1 MQVICPGCQS
11 CFLLPAGVK
20 NGTILRCSVC
30 KKEFPYT
37 GPDVPEDAP
46 SDLPVASPQ
55 EPAVSPEPVAVTE
68 PSMDSSMDPSIAS
81 PETSSMD
88 AQSQP
93 VQEEPSSGKP
103 LDFDQPAPAGEVFLP
118 KSKPGELPVLGAK
131 EKKGHGVLW
140 FSLLVLICI
149 AGVAGWYTVP
159 EFRTF
164 VQGCQTSLFGND
176 SEKTEPVVKSQPD
189 AGSPAKSVA
198 QEQQQPS
205 GQPAG
210 QVAEKP
216 LVLENVS
223 NRFVD
228 NDHMGSILVIEGR
241 VKNKSQATYGNI
253 LLHAALLDKDRK
265 VIDTADQQAGTVLTD
280 FQLKVMTKPEM
291 VKALSE
297 GAGQGGAIVTVG
309 ADGSIPFMVLFSS
322 PSENLSAFSVKIGKS
337 EVLQP
342 GERNTQPADGAGQVA
357 PAEPVQSAPT
367 AKETGN
373 NSQQPKPATD
383 VPQNPVLSAP
393 ATAPLSPASGQQSVP
408 QTVPPSV
415 QPTVQ

>member
-20 NGTILRCSVC
+20 KGTILRCSVC

-37 GPDVPEDAP
+37 GPDVPADAP
-46 SDLPVASPQ
+46 LDLPSASRQ
-55 EPAVSPEPVAVTE
+55 DPAVSPEPAAATE
-68 PSMDSSMDPSIAS
+68 PVKASSLAP
-81 PETSSMD
+81 
-88 AQSQP
+88 QSQS
-93 VQEEPSSGKP
+93 VQEEPSSGRP
-103 LDFDQPAPAGEVFLP
+103 LDFDQPAPAEDLFHAKGN
-118 KSKPGELPVLGAK
+118 SGELPVLGAR

-140 FSLLVLICI
+140 LSLLVLICL

-159 EFRTF
+159 EFRNF
-164 VQGCQTSLFGND
+164 LQGCQTSLFGND
-176 SEKTEPVVKSQPD
+176 SVKPEPAAKSQPD
-189 AGSPAKSVA
+189 AGSSAKATSQDQKQPPA
-198 QEQQQPS
+198 QPS
-205 GQPAG
+205 GQPSE

-228 NDHMGSILVIEGR
+228 NEHMGSILIIEGK
-241 VKNKSQATYGNI
+241 VKNKSQAAYGNI
-253 LLHAALLDKDRK
+253 ILHAALLDKDRK

-280 FQLKVMTKPEM
+280 FQLKVMTKAEM

-297 GAGQGGAIVTVG
+297 DAGQGGSIGTVN

-337 EVLQP
+337 EAVQP
-342 GERNTQPADGAGQVA
+342 GEGNAQPAGAVRQA
-357 PAEPVQSAPT
+357 APVQPVPAD
-367 AKETGN
+367 KEMG
-373 NSQQPKPATD
+373 NSQQPKPVAD

-393 ATAPLSPASGQQSVP
+393 APVGTPTPLSPASGQQPSVP

-415 QPTVQ
+415 QPTAQ

>member
-37 GPDVPEDAP
+37 GPDVPADVP
-46 SDLPVASPQ
+46 LDLPSASRQ
-55 EPAVSPEPVAVTE
+55 EPAISPEPAAATD
-68 PSMDSSMDPSIAS
+68 PAMASSLA
-81 PETSSMD
+81 

-93 VQEEPSSGKP
+93 VQQEPASGRP
-103 LDFDQPAPAGEVFLP
+103 LDFDHTAPAGDLFHA
-118 KSKPGELPVLGAK
+118 KGNSGELPVLGGR

-140 FSLLVLICI
+140 LFLLVLICL

-159 EFRTF
+159 EFRSF
-164 VQGCQTSLFGND
+164 LQGCQTSLFGND
-176 SEKTEPVVKSQPD
+176 SVKPEPAAKSQPD
-189 AGSPAKSVA
+189 AGSSAKPASQGQK
-198 QEQQQPS
+198 QPS
-205 GQPAG
+205 G

-228 NDHMGSILVIEGR
+228 NEHMGSILIIEGR
-241 VKNKSQATYGNI
+241 VKNKSQVAYGNI
-253 LLHAALLDKDRK
+253 VLHAALLDKDRK

-280 FQLKVMTKPEM
+280 FQLKVMTKAEM

-297 GAGQGGAIVTVG
+297 DAGQGGSIGTVN
-309 ADGSIPFMVLFSS
+309 ADGTIPFMVLFSS
-322 PSENLSAFSVKIGKS
+322 PSDSLSAFSVKIGKS
-337 EVLQP
+337 EAVQP
-342 GERNTQPADGAGQVA
+342 DEGSAQPAGAPRQ
-357 PAEPVQSAPT
+357 AEPVQPVPAD
-367 AKETGN
+367 KEME
-373 NSQQPKPATD
+373 NSQQPKPVAD

-393 ATAPLSPASGQQSVP
+393 APVGTPAPLSPASGQQAVP